1 MLCAVCDVANLW
13 RTFRASVAD
22 PVFVCAAIGRE
33 LFLGE
38 RVVFASPQEDL
49 WRGQTKLAYTLLMV
63 VPPASREE
71 LHDMKDAIPRFKV
84 RGATSTTGA

>member
-1 MLCAVCDVANLW
+1 M
-13 RTFRASVAD
+13 
-22 PVFVCAAIGRE
+22 
-33 LFLGE
+33 
-38 RVVFASPQEDL
+38 VFASPQEDL